1 MKKGDHG
8 KKSKLLHIRLRSPKQ
23 FTKMRT
29 VDRGQGIKQV
39 IGKVKGKDEWR
50 AQNIMIPKAKAK
62 KRGSKISIKTKKLRD
77 HLKDLG
83 LSVSKIKHMKSR
95 GENDYKHPAPPTKMR
110 SKGKGR
116 GKGYGRGA
124 GPRGIPKNMERRK

>member
-8 KKSKLLHIRLRSPKQ
+8 KESKLLHVRLRSPKQ
-23 FTKMRT
+23 FSKMRT
-29 VDRGQGIKQV
+29 VDRGHGVKQV

-50 AQNIMIPKAKAK
+50 AQNIMIPKAKARK
-62 KRGSKISIKTKKLRD
+62 HGNNISIKTKKMRQ

-83 LSVSKIKHMKSR
+83 ISVSKIKRMKSR
-95 GENDYKHPAPPTKMR
+95 GENDYKHPAPKTKIR

-116 GKGYGRGA
+116 GKGYGKGS
-124 GPRGIPKNMERRK
+124 GPRGIPLKNKR